1 MLLISAVNTCN
12 AKMKTFLTE
21 IGQSG
26 QVLKGAALEREKIR
40 RFQVLTLAGQ
50 S

>member
-40 RFQVLTLAGQ
+40 FQVLTLTGQ